1 MEWSAQVRH
10 QEKQRVQDVQ
20 LLERCVGVME
30 LSIRGGPSVLVA
42 GHGYTTSPVGRDH
55 FRFLF
60 FVVGRFFPLHRTQHT
75 PAVDVNFKRCRVL
88 STN

>member
-30 LSIRGGPSVLVA
+30 LWVCKRWGAARGLAWVGLHVA
-42 GHGYTTSPVGRDH
+42 HLAYLGVRTSALASWTAPR
-55 FRFLF
+55 
-60 FVVGRFFPLHRTQHT
+60 
-75 PAVDVNFKRCRVL
+75 
-88 STN
+88 

>member
-30 LSIRGGPSVLVA
+30 LWVCKQCGAAWGLAWVGLHVA
-42 GHGYTTSPVGRDH
+42 
-55 FRFLF
+55 
-60 FVVGRFFPLHRTQHT
+60 PLAYLGVRISALAALASWTA
-75 PAVDVNFKRCRVL
+75 PR
-88 STN
+88 